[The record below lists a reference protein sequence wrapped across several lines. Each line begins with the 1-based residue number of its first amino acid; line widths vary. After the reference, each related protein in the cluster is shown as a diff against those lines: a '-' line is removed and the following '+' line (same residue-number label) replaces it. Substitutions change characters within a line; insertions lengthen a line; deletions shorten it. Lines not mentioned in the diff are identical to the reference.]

1 MPVTVRMPA
10 LSPTMTEGKIAQ
22 WLKKE
27 GDEVRS
33 GDLLAEIETDKATM
47 EVEATDE
54 GRLGKI
60 LADAG
65 SDAIAVNAPIAVIVE
80 EGEDDDALSAAV
92 KAAEAEAE
100 AAPKP
105 EEPEAG
111 AEDAEAAEDEEPEA
125 APAEGKDGAKAE
137 PEAPKPAP
145 KPEPAAREAAKPA
158 PAPARP
164 ATGRVIAS
172 PLARRMA
179 KEEGIDIARLSG
191 SGPHGRIVKADVE
204 AAIASGAAF
213 GGGGGIFAGLGQSF
227 PAAAARSEPHSTMRK
242 VIAKRLTESKQTVP
256 HFYATVDCDIDALLA
271 LRREINESDET
282 LNVSVNDFII
292 RAAALALKE
301 VPAANASWSDDG
313 MQIYNAAD
321 VSVAVAIE
329 GGLITPIVRSA
340 EKKGLAAISAEVR
353 DLAQRA
359 RDGKLAPEEFQ
370 GGTFTISN
378 MGMMGVRDFA
388 AVINPPQACIL
399 AIGAG
404 EERVVVRDG
413 EIMTATLMSCTL
425 SCDHRAV
432 DGAVGAQFLAAF
444 KELIQHPVRLIL

>member
-27 GDEVRS
+27 GDAVKI

-47 EVEATDE
+47 EVEASDE
-54 GRLGKI
+54 GTLGKI

-65 SDAIAVNAPIAVIVE
+65 GDTIAVNAPIAVIVE
-80 EGEDDDALSAAV
+80 DGEDSSALDAAV
-92 KAAEAEAE
+92 NAAEAEAKSAAKPE
-100 AAPKP
+100 AKP
-105 EEPEAG
+105 EEK
-111 AEDAEAAEDEEPEA
+111 AEAKAPP
-125 APAEGKDGAKAE
+125 APAKA
-137 PEAPKPAP
+137 EAPKPAAP
-145 KPEPAAREAAKPA
+145 PAAKPA
-158 PAPARP
+158 PKPAPAAKP
-164 ATGRVIAS
+164 AVARAPGGRIVAS

-179 KEEGIDIARLSG
+179 KAEGIDIARLQG

-204 AAIASGAAF
+204 AAIATGGATAT
-213 GGGGGIFAGLGQSF
+213 GGIFAGFGQSF
-227 PAAAARSEPHSTMRK
+227 PEAAARIEPHSSMRR
-242 VIAKRLTESKQTVP
+242 VIAQRLTESKQTVP
-256 HFYATVDCDIDALLA
+256 HFYASVDCDIDALLA
-271 LRREINESDET
+271 LRKEINASDEA

-292 RAAALALKE
+292 RAAALALGK

-313 MQIYNAAD
+313 MKLYTAAD
-321 VSVAVAIE
+321 VSVAVSTE

-340 EKKGLAAISAEVR
+340 EKKGVAAISAEVR
-353 DLAQRA
+353 DLAGRA
-359 RDGKLAPEEFQ
+359 REGKLKPEEYQ

-413 EIMTATLMSCTL
+413 EIATATLMTVTI

-432 DGAVGAQFLAAF
+432 DGAVGAQWLAAF
-444 KELIQHPVRLIL
+444 KELIEHPVRLIL